1 MLSFLLTF
9 FLSFSPTPAD
19 QITSAWGL
27 AIASVTDSADTTNI
41 SESSDVDVPVVPGTS
56 PISLTA
62 KRANKPQLAKPVR
75 KAKVA
80 SGMSTSAILAT
91 KSLLF
96 NLDPNSF
103 GGIGLGSVSPA
114 RLGADAVV
122 AKVQAFYKDTET
134 LRAKFRQTVTNATF
148 GRKSISD
155 GYVWIKKPGKMRWDY
170 YSKKKPV
177 QVTKSFISDGQTLWA
192 VFHQDMQFFKQST
205 KDNLLPVAITFLAGK
220 GDLSTDFI
228 AAIDTRSGYGA
239 KGDYVV
245 KLTPRKPNAQ
255 YKTLWLVVDPS
266 NYRVKQSVVLNSKG
280 DTNQFAFYEGDTKAT
295 VKDSFFVFNEK
306 ANKKFRLIN
315 PDKAPTK

>member
-9 FLSFSPTPAD
+9 FLSFSPTPAE

-27 AIASVTDSADTTNI
+27 AMASVVHADTTTD
-41 SESSDVDVPVVPGTS
+41 SSVAVASVVPTVAVVS
-56 PISLTA
+56 AVPAKPTA
-62 KRANKPQLAKPVR
+62 KRVNQTNKRVR
-75 KAKVA
+75 KAVVA
-80 SGMSTSAILAT
+80 SGKKSSAARLAT

-103 GGIGLGSVSPA
+103 GGMALAAPA

-134 LRAKFRQTVTNATF
+134 LRAKFRQTVTNTTF
-148 GRKSISD
+148 GRQSISD

-177 QVTKSFISDGQTLWA
+177 KVTKSFISDGQTLWA

-220 GDLSTDFI
+220 GDLSTDFV

-239 KGDYVV
+239 KSDYVV

-266 NYRVKQSVVLNSKG
+266 DYRVKQSVVLNSKG
-280 DTNQFAFYEGDTKAT
+280 DTNQFAFYEGNTKAT

-315 PDKAPTK
+315 PDKAPGQ